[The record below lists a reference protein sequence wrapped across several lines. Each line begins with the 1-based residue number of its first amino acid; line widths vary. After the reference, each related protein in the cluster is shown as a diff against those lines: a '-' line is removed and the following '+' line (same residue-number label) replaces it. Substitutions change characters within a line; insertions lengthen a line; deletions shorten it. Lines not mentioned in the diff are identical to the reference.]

1 MQVALRDIHDV
12 GELHHLG
19 NGELLRRFGENELSA
34 SNGIPSRLQHGE
46 YLLVED
52 TLYVPE
58 VRFILSLLYLLV
70 NLTQ

>member
-19 NGELLRRFGENELSA
+19 NGELLRRFWENELSA

-52 TLYVPE
+52 
-58 VRFILSLLYLLV
+58 RFILSLLYLLV